1 MYIRTITRRNKRKP
15 DVTYVQLAHN
25 FRDPHTGQVK
35 AKVLYHFGRA
45 DQLDLEAIRRLVRS
59 LSRFLPPE
67 ERLPLR
73 EPPRAR
79 SSSTTAAP
87 GAAPGCCA
95 ACENVW
101 GSKKP
106 WSAPFRIW
114 PSPPRWSGPCSPWW
128 RAAPWPPPPNGPSR
142 SGSRRTSTWATRRRS
157 GSITSTGRWTSCW
170 NTRKRSSGRVA
181 PREVCPA

>member
-67 ERLPLR
+67 ERLP
-73 EPPRAR
+73 P
-79 SSSTTAAP
+79 P
-87 GAAPGCCA
+87 GAAEGPLKFH
-95 ACENVW
+95 NSRPW
-101 GSKKP
+101 GGA
-106 WSAPFRIW
+106 WVL
-114 PSPPRWSGPCSPWW
+114 
-128 RAAPWPPPPNGPSR
+128 
-142 SGSRRTSTWATRRRS
+142 RRL
-157 GSITSTGRWTSCW
+157 
-170 NTRKRSSGRVA
+170 
-181 PREVCPA
+181 